1 MKFDSNLPIY
11 LQIMDEIKRLIITD
25 VYIPSQKIPS
35 VRELAVSFGVNP
47 NTVQRALSE
56 LEREGLLNSER
67 TSGRFICDDIT
78 LIQKLKKNMIEQKTD
93 QYIDEVRMFGFDDE
107 AIIQNVR
114 ERLYNGKVN

>member
-25 VYIPSQKIPS
+25 VYTPSQKIPS

-67 TSGRFICDDIT
+67 TSGRFICNDIT

-107 AIIQNVR
+107 AIIQNVK

>member
-25 VYIPSQKIPS
+25 VYTPSQKIPS

>member
-25 VYIPSQKIPS
+25 VYVPSQKIPS

-67 TSGRFICDDIT
+67 TSGRYISEDVV
-78 LIQKLKKNMIEQKTD
+78 LLQKLKDNMIQQKTD
-93 QYIDEVRMFGFDDE
+93 QYIEEVRMFGFDDE

-114 ERLYNGKVN
+114 ERLNNGKTD